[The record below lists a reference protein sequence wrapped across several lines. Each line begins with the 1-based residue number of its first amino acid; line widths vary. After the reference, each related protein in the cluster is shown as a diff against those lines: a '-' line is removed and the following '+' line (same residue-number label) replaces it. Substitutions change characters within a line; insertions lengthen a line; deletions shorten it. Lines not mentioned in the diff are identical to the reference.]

1 MSAQRFVSRPSV
13 SPLMSGLLNTIGQT
27 PGTVAPSRWNDMV
40 GIYQAASQGLLNYTA
55 IIAENNNMIAFCAGR
70 GIANPEAV
78 QLINGA
84 SATIDQLVN
93 ELITIRGSHPEGE
106 AALVNDNDLKHY
118 CDTGIL
124 YSQFHQR
131 LEVSVGP
138 IMLQL
143 TAKIAEMRDQL
154 IAQQTA
160 EEAAAA
166 AVPAEGQVQ

>member
-40 GIYQAASQGLLNYTA
+40 GIYQTASQGLLNYTA
-55 IIAENNNMIAFCAGR
+55 IIAENNNMIAFCAER
-70 GIANPEAV
+70 GITDPEAV
-78 QLINGA
+78 QLTNGA
-84 SATIDQLVN
+84 SATIDQLVT
-93 ELITIRGSHPEGE
+93 ELITIRNSHPDGE
-106 AALVNDNDLKHY
+106 FALVKENDLKHY
-118 CDTGIL
+118 YDTGIL

-143 TAKIAEMRDQL
+143 TAKLAEMRDKL

-166 AVPAEGQVQ
+166 TAATEGQAQ